1 MSGLHMPEP
10 TANQI
15 DQAAIA
21 HEEFGALIDRL
32 VREGFD
38 YRSMLSGAAAAIA
51 QSIIVSAGPAKV
63 PEWFAMQS
71 ALTLKFAR
79 PGN

>member
-1 MSGLHMPEP
+1 MVTLDPTPE
-10 TANQI
+10 QI

-21 HEEFGALIDRL
+21 HEEFGNLIDRL

-38 YRSMLSGAAAAIA
+38 YRSLLSGAAAAIA

-71 ALTLKFAR
+71 ALTMQLAKR
-79 PGN
+79 GN

>member
-1 MSGLHMPEP
+1 MTDLTPNR
-10 TANQI
+10 NQI

-32 VREGFD
+32 VKEGFD
-38 YRSMLSGAAAAIA
+38 YRSLLSGAAAALA
-51 QSIIVSAGPAKV
+51 QSIMVSAGPAKV

-71 ALTLKFAR
+71 ALTMRLAKDD
-79 PGN
+79 N